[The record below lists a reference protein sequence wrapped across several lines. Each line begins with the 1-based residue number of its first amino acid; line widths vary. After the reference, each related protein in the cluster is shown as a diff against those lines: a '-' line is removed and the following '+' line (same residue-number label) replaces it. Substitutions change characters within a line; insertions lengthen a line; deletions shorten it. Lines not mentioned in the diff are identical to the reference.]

1 MKKRVVQSRKLLVAS
16 IGVAS
21 VLYACEKRDAYP
33 PGNLVAPPP
42 DPTPSMVTSGN
53 LVAPPTEV
61 DAGAAPLEVTSPTDA
76 APPTKPKPT
85 PTVTAPP
92 HPTGPTH
99 PPGNLMPPPPQDR
112 PKPPMPKAK

>member
-61 DAGAAPLEVTSPTDA
+61 DAGAAPLEVTSPDA
-76 APPTKPKPT
+76 AAAGDAKAKPSPI
-85 PTVTAPP
+85 VTAPP
-92 HPTGPTH
+92 RQPPLPTH
-99 PPGNLMPPPPQDR
+99 PPGNLMPPPPP
-112 PKPPMPKAK
+112 PKPPLPKAK

>member
-61 DAGAAPLEVTSPTDA
+61 DAGAAPLEMQTPDA
-76 APPTKPKPT
+76 ATPPEDARAKPATKVQP
-85 PTVTAPP
+85 PP

-99 PPGNLMPPPPQDR
+99 PPGNLMPPPPP
-112 PKPPMPKAK
+112 PKPPLPKAT